1 MVRNPVDNR
10 KTFSSELL
18 FSLMQLLLRL
28 GRGKLAS
35 GQWPVWIPKFTQPRH
50 ARVGVEIHYLTLASG
65 FKSFS
70 PILFMHMHRTSC
82 FFNRDLANTMRP
94 QRRRENGVD
103 VASYFH
109 MWMLPRHFHVVFDVA
124 SCLRYLSNVKPGYHA
139 YIYMYGNFS
148 APRLLL
154 FLWQS

>member
-1 MVRNPVDNR
+1 MCSCTPLSWFVTRSRIVKPSVQS
-10 KTFSSELL
+10 TLPF
-18 FSLMQLLLRL
+18 FLMPSLLRL

-50 ARVGVEIHYLTLASG
+50 VRVGVEIHYLTLASG
-65 FKSFS
+65 FKSFN

-82 FFNRDLANTMRP
+82 FFN
-94 QRRRENGVD
+94 
-103 VASYFH
+103 
-109 MWMLPRHFHVVFDVA
+109 
-124 SCLRYLSNVKPGYHA
+124 VKPGYHV